1 MTTQIRI
8 LSSAQLLLGLLVLSL
23 SMFALQNIG
32 QATQHADELRHSPR
46 IAVQLSYRLQSLTTA
61 YELVLNEYYSTVID
75 ETRYRTKLGSL
86 QLSIDSDIATLGA
99 LSKPE
104 YAAAGHEIRRSI
116 GDIEKYRQLLDKAMQ
131 EGSRD
136 WDAAREALFK
146 VNILSTQAIEVASR
160 LAKASTEHGT
170 ALETSIAQLQQQAQW
185 FMIAAAIA
193 AGLLGVISLS
203 PFLKRQ

>member
-1 MTTQIRI
+1 MTTQTRI
-8 LSSAQLLLGLLVLSL
+8 LPSVQLLLVLLILSL

-75 ETRYRTKLGSL
+75 EKRYHTKVSTL
-86 QLSIDSDIATLGA
+86 QQLIDGDVATLGA

-104 YAAAGHEIRRSI
+104 YAAAGHEIRRSL
-116 GDIEKYRQLLDKAMQ
+116 GEIEKFRQRLDKAMQ

-160 LAKASTEHGT
+160 VAKASAEHGT
-170 ALETSIAQLQQQAQW
+170 ALETSIAQLQQQAKW
-185 FMIAAAIA
+185 FMIAAAIM
-193 AGLLGVISLS
+193 AGLLGVLSVS
-203 PFLKRQ
+203 PFLRRQ